1 MPSTLCIPRLVFL
14 HPAPSNRA
22 VQACARSYRLAGLAM
37 LTSVPQSQTVNAS
50 SSPSSSSASSSSSTP
65 EQSPSSNHEQS
76 QLDDPAQPG
85 LSEFVARVEKQND
98 EAGVFARTAE
108 QGRRGGGGGGDEG
121 ERKLRRGPGA
131 KEKER
136 HKVKVC
142 DKACANCKKKSQ
154 QPTSW

>member
-1 MPSTLCIPRLVFL
+1 MSSTLCISRFVFL
-14 HPAPSNRA
+14 RSTSNSAPSNRA
-22 VQACARSYRLAGLAM
+22 AQACARSYRLAGLAM

-50 SSPSSSSASSSSSTP
+50 SSSSPSPASSSSTL
-65 EQSPSSNHEQS
+65 ELSPSSNHERS

-85 LSEFVARVEKQND
+85 LSEFVARVKKERAEID
-98 EAGVFARTAE
+98 EIAAKGTGKAE
-108 QGRRGGGGGGDEG
+108 EGRRGRGGEGGDEG

-142 DKACANCKKKSQ
+142 DKVR
-154 QPTSW
+154 